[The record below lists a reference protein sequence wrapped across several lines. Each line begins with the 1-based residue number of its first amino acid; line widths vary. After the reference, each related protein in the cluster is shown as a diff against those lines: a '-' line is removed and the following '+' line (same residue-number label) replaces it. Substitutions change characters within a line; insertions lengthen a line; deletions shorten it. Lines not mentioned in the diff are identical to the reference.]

1 MAIHKQNEIWTQSYP
16 NTITSERY
24 RLNIETGEF
33 KRIKKRFSMAGAN
46 GSGEVTKQLSE
57 RALHFIMRLVQPDL
71 RMIWDWQEKELIA
84 EERRQRRAEW
94 RKQYQE
100 DLVHGK
106 WTKETYYSS

>member
-1 MAIHKQNEIWTQSYP
+1 
-16 NTITSERY
+16 
-24 RLNIETGEF
+24 
-33 KRIKKRFSMAGAN
+33 MAGAN

-57 RALHFIMRLVQPDL
+57 QALHFILRLVQPDL

-100 DLVHGK
+100 DLVHGI

>member
-1 MAIHKQNEIWTQSYP
+1 
-16 NTITSERY
+16 
-24 RLNIETGEF
+24 
-33 KRIKKRFSMAGAN
+33 MAGAN
-46 GSGEVTKQLSE
+46 GGEVTKQLSE

-100 DLVHGK
+100 DLVHGI

>member
-1 MAIHKQNEIWTQSYP
+1 
-16 NTITSERY
+16 
-24 RLNIETGEF
+24 
-33 KRIKKRFSMAGAN
+33 MAGAN

-57 RALHFIMRLVQPDL
+57 RALHFIVRLVQPDL

-100 DLVHGK
+100 DLVHGI